1 MPNYGKPKKSNRIS
15 IKENELMIKNE
26 RGIRT
31 NSDIYL

>member
-1 MPNYGKPKKSNRIS
+1 MVNLKKFNQIS

-26 RGIRT
+26 CMRT